1 MIAIFNNRPH
11 STRVQKNIE
20 LMDLRILGNLCKLV
34 SLSVMVIMA
43 CSLSLMAQT
52 PCNTDCNGT
61 NTFVGNNAGA
71 VNTATSNTFVGN
83 NSGSMN
89 TSGQANAFFGSS
101 AGLFSQSGND
111 NSYFG
116 ASAGVSNTTG
126 SNNSFFGNTAGF
138 TNRASNNSFF
148 GASVGSSNNTGTNNA
163 FFGRQT
169 GQNNVSGSSNSFFG
183 NNAGNNN
190 VSGVSNVFVGLDA
203 GFNNLASDNS
213 FFGRDAGHR
222 ITTGAG
228 NVAIGRGAGPTSANA
243 TLSNRLYIDVNT
255 AGSTGSDT
263 PLIYGEFDNDFV
275 RINGT
280 LEVTDGM
287 RGRLELSNTDTD
299 NSVFIGVGA
308 GAMDDGTNNRNVFVG
323 ETTGTMNTRGSNN
336 SFFGD
341 DAGFQNISGSF
352 NSFFGSESGSRNTTG
367 RSNSIFGQGSGAQIT
382 TGSNNVVLG
391 RGAGPTSANA
401 AASSRL
407 YIDLVEGGNAGN
419 DNPLIYGEFDND
431 FVRING
437 TLEVTDGMRGRLEL
451 SNTDTD
457 NSVFIGAGAGAM
469 DDGNNSNVFVGGSTG
484 INNTRGFNNSF
495 FGESVGSANT
505 TGDFNSF
512 FGNESGVRITTG
524 QSNSIFGQGS
534 GARITT
540 GSNNVVLGRG
550 AGPTS
555 ANAAA
560 SSRLYIDL
568 VASGNDGNDNP
579 LIYGEFDNDFVR
591 INGALEVT
599 DGMRGRLELSN
610 TDTDNS
616 VFIGA
621 SAGVVDDGNNFNVFV
636 GGQAGATNT
645 SGNANSFFGAAT
657 GSSNSTGFSNSFFG
671 TNAGLASNT
680 GFENSFFGN
689 QSGFSNT
696 TGANNSFFGDA
707 AGFQITTGSNNVV
720 IGGGAGPTSS
730 NATTSNRL
738 YIDIEPTSLDGNDA
752 PLIYGEFD
760 NDFVRING
768 TFEVTGGLTN
778 PSSRTLKNQF
788 VSLDASTILAK
799 LASLNIQ
806 QWAYKARP
814 DEKHVGP
821 IAEEFYAAFGL
832 GQGDKNISTIDA
844 DGIMMLAIQALQ
856 QENAQLA
863 QGMHQKDQQITELEN
878 RLARIEQLLLEKK

>member
-89 TSGQANAFFGSS
+89 TSGQGNAFFGST

-203 GFNNLASDNS
+203 GFNNLGSDNS

-263 PLIYGEFDNDFV
+263 
-275 RINGT
+275 
-280 LEVTDGM
+280 
-287 RGRLELSNTDTD
+287 
-299 NSVFIGVGA
+299 
-308 GAMDDGTNNRNVFVG
+308 
-323 ETTGTMNTRGSNN
+323 
-336 SFFGD
+336 
-341 DAGFQNISGSF
+341 
-352 NSFFGSESGSRNTTG
+352 
-367 RSNSIFGQGSGAQIT
+367 
-382 TGSNNVVLG
+382 
-391 RGAGPTSANA
+391 
-401 AASSRL
+401 
-407 YIDLVEGGNAGN
+407 
-419 DNPLIYGEFDND
+419 PLIYGEFDND

-560 SSRLYIDL
+560 NNRLYIDL
-568 VASGNDGNDNP
+568 VASGNDGNDN
-579 LIYGEFDNDFVR
+579 
-591 INGALEVT
+591 
-599 DGMRGRLELSN
+599 
-610 TDTDNS
+610 
-616 VFIGA
+616 
-621 SAGVVDDGNNFNVFV
+621 
-636 GGQAGATNT
+636 
-645 SGNANSFFGAAT
+645 
-657 GSSNSTGFSNSFFG
+657 
-671 TNAGLASNT
+671 
-680 GFENSFFGN
+680 
-689 QSGFSNT
+689 
-696 TGANNSFFGDA
+696 
-707 AGFQITTGSNNVV
+707 
-720 IGGGAGPTSS
+720 
-730 NATTSNRL
+730 
-738 YIDIEPTSLDGNDA
+738 

-863 QGMHQKDQQITELEN
+863 QGMHQKDQQIAELEN

>member
-89 TSGQANAFFGSS
+89 TSGQGNAFFGST

-203 GFNNLASDNS
+203 GFNNLGSDNS

-299 NSVFIGVGA
+299 NSVFIGAGA
-308 GAMDDGTNNRNVFVG
+308 GAMDDGNNDNVFVG
-323 ETTGTMNTRGSNN
+323 GQAGENNTRGSNN
-336 SFFGD
+336 SFFGS
-341 DAGFQNISGSF
+341 DAGFDNISGSF
-352 NSFFGSESGSRNTTG
+352 NSLFGNQSGVNITTG
-367 RSNSIFGQGSGAQIT
+367 QSNSIFGQGSGARIT
-382 TGSNNVVLG
+382 IGSNNVVLG

-401 AASSRL
+401 AANNRL

-560 SSRLYIDL
+560 NNRLYIDL
-568 VASGNDGNDNP
+568 VASGNDGNDN
-579 LIYGEFDNDFVR
+579 
-591 INGALEVT
+591 
-599 DGMRGRLELSN
+599 
-610 TDTDNS
+610 
-616 VFIGA
+616 
-621 SAGVVDDGNNFNVFV
+621 
-636 GGQAGATNT
+636 
-645 SGNANSFFGAAT
+645 
-657 GSSNSTGFSNSFFG
+657 
-671 TNAGLASNT
+671 
-680 GFENSFFGN
+680 
-689 QSGFSNT
+689 
-696 TGANNSFFGDA
+696 
-707 AGFQITTGSNNVV
+707 
-720 IGGGAGPTSS
+720 
-730 NATTSNRL
+730 
-738 YIDIEPTSLDGNDA
+738 